1 MLSMKKILSV
11 LLLFCFLYTPIFAV
25 DFDTSVDESIRKDY
39 KVKESEQTLPALP
52 NVSPSKDDVNIPV
65 KTNLSATGKI
75 YTIKGGTKII
85 LASQKSVNE
94 KYKKGSKIGFATQ
107 NNITTKDGTTI
118 PAGTLIKATVTDS
131 HGPQIT
137 GNGGLIE
144 LCFNEIYF
152 NGVKSELDSKI
163 DKANYKKIYFNDIKG
178 ERRYWKNFG
187 KATKP
192 GQKVFKATKKATKA
206 MASIPIINIISFIPI
221 LGGSVFYTLNFVTSP
236 VIMVFLKG
244 GHISLPSGTRF
255 EIKIKGDTEIR
266 G

>member
-11 LLLFCFLYTPIFAV
+11 LLLFCFIYTPIFAV
-25 DFDTSVDESIRKDY
+25 DFDTSIDESIRKDY

-65 KTNLSATGKI
+65 KTNLNATGKR
-75 YTIKGGTKII
+75 YTIKGSTKII
-85 LASQKSVNE
+85 LASQKSVNDG
-94 KYKKGSKIGFATQ
+94 YRRGAKIGFVTQ
-107 NNITTKDGTTI
+107 NDITAKDGTTI

-152 NGVKSELDSKI
+152 NGVMSQLDSKI
-163 DKANYKKIYFNDIKG
+163 NKANYKRIYFNDIKG

-192 GQKVFKATKKATKA
+192 GQKVFKATQKATGK
-206 MASIPIINIISFIPI
+206 MASIPIINLISFVPV
-221 LGGSVFYTLNFVTSP
+221 LGGTVFYTINFVASP

-244 GHISLPSGTRF
+244 GRLSLPAGTRF